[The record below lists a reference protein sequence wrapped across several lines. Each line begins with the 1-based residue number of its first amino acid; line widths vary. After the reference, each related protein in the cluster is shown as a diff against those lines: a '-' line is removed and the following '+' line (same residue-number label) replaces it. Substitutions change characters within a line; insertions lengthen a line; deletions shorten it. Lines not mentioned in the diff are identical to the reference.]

1 MEETISLG
9 EIFGILK
16 KRLVLIIFSFLIGLA
31 VAAGVTFFLITP
43 KYSSSAEL
51 IVQSKNDSSNVN
63 LQADVN
69 ANVLLINTYKDMI
82 MGDVVLNDVQDKL
95 AKDMSYDLS
104 KGELKE
110 IVSVVQS
117 QNSQMFQIQ
126 ATTDNPDKAADIA
139 NVTADIFKEK
149 ATDVLDVN
157 KVTITSQAQVNP
169 SPVSPNNKLNV
180 AIGAVLGLMVG
191 IGLAF
196 LLELLDKTVKDERI
210 ITEELD
216 LPIMGIVSEISSKEL
231 SKGLKLD
238 LAPTIQVPQPTQKSE
253 PTEETDD
260 QTMSR
265 RSRTRV

>member
-16 KRLVLIIFSFLIGLA
+16 KRLVLIIFSFLIGVA

-51 IVQSKNDSSNVN
+51 IVQSKNDSSNAN

-82 MGDVVLNDVQDKL
+82 MGDVVLNDVQDQL
-95 AKDMSYDLS
+95 AKEMDYDLS
-104 KGELKE
+104 KAELKE

-117 QNSQMFQIQ
+117 QNSQMFQIK
-126 ATTDNPDKAADIA
+126 ATSDNPDKASDIA

-180 AIGAVLGLMVG
+180 AIGAVLGLMIG

-210 ITEELD
+210 ITEELE
-216 LPIMGIVSEISSKEL
+216 LPIMGVISEISSKEL

-238 LAPTIQVPQPTQKSE
+238 LAPKIDVSQPTQTTV
-253 PTEETDD
+253 TEESNEE
-260 QTMSR
+260 MPSR